1 MKVDGRCHCG
11 AISFEAEIDPLAA
24 GMCHCS
30 DCQKLTG
37 SAFRINVPAPAA
49 TFRLRGEPSI
59 YIKTA
64 DSGSKRA
71 HAFCGRCG
79 TPIYACAP
87 VNPTSYSLR
96 IGTLTQRHEI
106 TPQRQIYTSRALKWA
121 ENLTAIPASSEAA
134 IRPTQEQ
141 RPA

>member
-11 AISFEAEIDPLAA
+11 AISFEAEIEQLTA
-24 GMCHCS
+24 GMCHCE
-30 DCQKLTG
+30 DCQRLTG
-37 SAFRINVPAPAA
+37 SAFRANVQAKAE

-64 DSGSKRA
+64 DSGNKRA

-87 VNPTSYSLR
+87 VDPTSYSLR
-96 IGTLTQRHEI
+96 LGTLTQRHKI
-106 TPQRQIYTSRALKWA
+106 VPQRQIYTKRAMKWL
-121 ENLTAIPASSEAA
+121 ERLDAIEAFGGP
-134 IRPTQEQ
+134 R
-141 RPA
+141 